1 MNSMIE
7 NLVID
12 MRALGIRSL
21 ALELSDDPSQVSP
34 PTPSDER
41 ERETL
46 PPGDFSSPEPQPEVE
61 PEFRGDPN
69 QCAVEG
75 CGEPNG
81 GVLGGKQKALCRKHA
96 FAKLGI
102 K

>member
-12 MRALGIRSL
+12 MRALGIKSL
-21 ALELSDDPSQVSP
+21 ALELSDDSGAPAIAPPEERVTLAPDDLPPSP
-34 PTPSDER
+34 PADI
-41 ERETL
+41 
-46 PPGDFSSPEPQPEVE
+46 E

-69 QCAVEG
+69 QCAFEG
-75 CGEPNG
+75 CGEPRG
-81 GVLGGKQKALCRKHA
+81 GILGGKLPKFCRKHA
-96 FAKLGI
+96 FSRLGI

>member
-21 ALELSDDPSQVSP
+21 ALELSDDPSPLSP
-34 PTPSDER
+34 SRTDER
-41 ERETL
+41 EREAL
-46 PPGDFSSPEPQPEVE
+46 APGDFSSPEAQLEVE

-81 GVLGGKQKALCRKHA
+81 GVLGGKQRALCRKHA

>member
-12 MRALGIRSL
+12 MRALGVKSL
-21 ALELSDDPSQVSP
+21 AIELDGAPLGGDR
-34 PTPSDER
+34 PTMLPDELQQ
-41 ERETL
+41 T
-46 PPGDFSSPEPQPEVE
+46 VE

-69 QCAVEG
+69 QCAEVG

-81 GVLGGKQKALCRKHA
+81 GILGGKMKQFCRKHA
-96 FAKLGI
+96 FARGGI

>member
-21 ALELSDDPSQVSP
+21 AIELSDDPSSSAVAFS
-34 PTPSDER
+34 TEER
-41 ERETL
+41 VTL
-46 PPGDFSSPEPQPEVE
+46 APGDPAAPTEVE

>member
-21 ALELSDDPSQVSP
+21 ALELSDDSGTPAIA
-34 PTPSDER
+34 PSDDRATLAPDEP
-41 ERETL
+41 ET
-46 PPGDFSSPEPQPEVE
+46 PPEVE

>member
-12 MRALGIRSL
+12 MRQLGIRSL
-21 ALELSDDPSQVSP
+21 AIELDDTAGKNEAEWRAELPTVP
-34 PTPSDER
+34 PVES
-41 ERETL
+41 
-46 PPGDFSSPEPQPEVE
+46 EPAPEVE

-81 GVLGGKQKALCRKHA
+81 GVLGGKQKTLCRKHA